1 MIDSKEM
8 NRFAGPLVLTNI
20 GQIIIGQ
27 LALHFAV
34 NNSSI
39 ILSGIS
45 IIQNMLFAFGGL
57 LGAFSLS
64 FNIKSSKAYSNR
76 QYSRFN
82 DLLRSNLIINLII
95 GTAFAFFVIFLR
107 KNYVE
112 WTLWI

>member
-1 MIDSKEM
+1 MIDSKEV

-57 LGAFSLS
+57 
-64 FNIKSSKAYSNR
+64 
-76 QYSRFN
+76 
-82 DLLRSNLIINLII
+82 
-95 GTAFAFFVIFLR
+95 
-107 KNYVE
+107 
-112 WTLWI
+112 

>member
-1 MIDSKEM
+1 MIDSKEV

-45 IIQNMLFAFGGL
+45 IIQNMLL
-57 LGAFSLS
+57 DR
-64 FNIKSSKAYSNR
+64 KS
-76 QYSRFN
+76 
-82 DLLRSNLIINLII
+82 
-95 GTAFAFFVIFLR
+95 V
-107 KNYVE
+107 V
-112 WTLWI
+112 